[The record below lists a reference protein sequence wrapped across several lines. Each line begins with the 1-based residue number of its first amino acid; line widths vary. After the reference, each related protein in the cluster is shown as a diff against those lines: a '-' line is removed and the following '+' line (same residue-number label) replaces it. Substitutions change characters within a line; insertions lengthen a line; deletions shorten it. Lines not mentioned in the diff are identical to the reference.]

1 MVGKPVSVGSDI
13 DTDIIIRIDGRKAG
27 IIRNRW
33 LESRYQLEVILIPI
47 LSLESMVGKPVSLGI
62 DI

>member
-33 LESRYQLEVILIPI
+33 SESRYQLEVILIPI